1 MFWIDADVRVWV
13 HYKTLDDS
21 LTRLLLGIIFA
32 IVWVL
37 IMSVPLILWLRRRRA
52 QVHTYIHM

>member
-1 MFWIDADVRVWV
+1 MKLPLEAGDDASRVQWIDADVRVWV

-37 IMSVPLILWLRRRRA
+37 IMSVPLIL
-52 QVHTYIHM
+52 